1 MANAEINALQS
12 SQQEDSSVM
21 GSEWDLR
28 DIGATTVDILGQS
41 GVSNA
46 EISKLKDAVRSTR

>member
-1 MANAEINALQS
+1 
-12 SQQEDSSVM
+12 M